1 MRRMELKRID
11 GQFTIFK
18 LKSVA
23 DIDLHQEFYF

>member
-11 GQFTIFK
+11 GQFTVCK